1 MHFISKTEIE
11 AIDDKLT
18 TLWEEVVTIPGTHK
32 YHFFETSGEENTKVA
47 ETSKSGEFIVV
58 IVREN
63 EESSGSKLL
72 DLKKMKYLMKV
83 SSHLQL
89 VIGF

>member
-1 MHFISKTEIE
+1 MTNSPLFGREY
-11 AIDDKLT
+11 LPY
-18 TLWEEVVTIPGTHK
+18 LPGTHK
-32 YHFFETSGEENTKVA
+32 YHFFETSGEENMKVA

-83 SSHLQL
+83 LSHLQL